1 MNILKNIK
9 LSEERPGVLQ
19 VYKTD
24 QLNLFAIALC
34 KGQMLKK
41 HHTNVPTLLTMLKG
55 RIEFEIEGKTFEFR
69 EFDIYEI
76 PVTVEHEVRGVE
88 DENIFTLTQ
97 ER

>member
-19 VYKTD
+19 IYKTEK
-24 QLNLFAIALC
+24 LNLFAIALV
-34 KGQMLKK
+34 KDQILKK
-41 HHTNVPTLLTMLKG
+41 HHTTVPTMLTMLQG
-55 RIEFEIEGKTFEFR
+55 RIEFEIEGKIFEFG

-76 PVTVEHEVRGVE
+76 PVSVEHEVRGLE
-88 DENIFTLTQ
+88 AENIFTLTQ

>member
-19 VYKTD
+19 VYKTEK
-24 QLNLFAIALC
+24 LNLFAIALV
-34 KGQMLKK
+34 KGQVLRK
-41 HHTNVPTLLTMLKG
+41 HHTSVPTMLTMLKG
-55 RIEFEIEGKTFEFR
+55 KIEFEIEGKVLEFG

-76 PVTVEHEVRGVE
+76 PITVEHEVRGI
-88 DENIFTLTQ
+88 DQENIFTLTQ

>member
-24 QLNLFAIALC
+24 KLNLFSIALV

-41 HHTNVPTLLTMLKG
+41 HHTTVPTLLTMLKG
-55 RIEFEIEGKTFEFR
+55 KIEFEIKGKVFEFS

-76 PVTVEHEVRGVE
+76 PVSVEHEVRGV
-88 DENIFTLTQ
+88 DAENIFTLTQ

>member
-24 QLNLFAIALC
+24 KLNLFAIALC
-34 KGQMLKK
+34 KDQMLKK
-41 HHTNVPTLLTMLKG
+41 HHTNVPTMLTMLKG
-55 RIEFEIEGKTFEFR
+55 KIEFEIQGKTFVFG

-76 PVTVEHEVRGVE
+76 PVTIEHEVRGLE
-88 DENIFTLTQ
+88 AENIFTLTQ

>member
-1 MNILKNIK
+1 MNILKNIT

-24 QLNLFAIALC
+24 KLNLFAIALV
-34 KGQMLKK
+34 KEQVLKK
-41 HHTNVPTLLTMLKG
+41 HHTNVPTMLTMLKG
-55 RIEFEIEGKTFEFR
+55 RIEFEIQGKVLEFG

-76 PVTVEHEVRGVE
+76 PVTVEHEVKGL
-88 DENIFTLTQ
+88 ENENVFTLTQ

>member
-19 VYKTD
+19 VYKTEK
-24 QLNLFAIALC
+24 LNLFAIALI
-34 KGQMLKK
+34 KNQILKK
-41 HHTNVPTLLTMLKG
+41 HHTNVTTLLTMLKG
-55 RIEFEIEGKTFEFR
+55 RIELEIQGKVFEFG

-76 PVTVEHEVRGVE
+76 PVTVEHEVRGLE
-88 DENIFTLTQ
+88 EENIFTLTQ

>member
-1 MNILKNIK
+1 MNILKNIT

-24 QLNLFAIALC
+24 KLNLFAIALV
-34 KGQMLKK
+34 KEQVLKK
-41 HHTNVPTLLTMLKG
+41 HHTNVPTMLTMLKG
-55 RIEFEIEGKTFEFR
+55 RIEFEIQGKVLEFG

-76 PVTVEHEVRGVE
+76 PVTVEHEVRGLE
-88 DENIFTLTQ
+88 KENVFTLTQ